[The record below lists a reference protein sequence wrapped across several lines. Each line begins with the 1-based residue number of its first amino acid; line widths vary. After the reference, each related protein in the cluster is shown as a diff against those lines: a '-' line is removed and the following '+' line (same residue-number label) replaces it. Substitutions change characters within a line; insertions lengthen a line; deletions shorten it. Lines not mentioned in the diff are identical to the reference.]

1 MVAPFRKTKSLRSED
16 EEQDFQL
23 VVKMTF
29 LEYVPDRVSQR
40 SRSRSA
46 PAICKNNGSAVH
58 GPASVF
64 SRKLSDESITGSM
77 GSESTGGDASLGS
90 TLHQFGTC
98 KPCAWFW
105 KPSGC
110 TNGAQCRHCHL
121 CPFGE
126 LGRRKRQNRKLARS
140 SRDSAPTTSDT
151 SSPEGDLSTTESAEP
166 PAISAVPGPVPGLKE
181 AGRVEGVEGV
191 EGADGVQPNPRR
203 LVPRA
208 QTWQGT
214 TTATTSQRITF
225 VRAQTWQT
233 TVNLQTV
240 PEGSLSSPV
249 VFLLPVVPNVLPVTP
264 ASSPCSSSPS
274 TQTNSGL

>member
-29 LEYVPDRVSQR
+29 LEYVPDRVLQR
-40 SRSRSA
+40 SRSCSA
-46 PAICKNNGSAVH
+46 PATCKNNSSAVQ
-58 GPASVF
+58 GSSASGGF
-64 SRKLSDESITGSM
+64 SRELSEDSVTGSTDTADT
-77 GSESTGGDASLGS
+77 SPSLGS

-105 KPSGC
+105 KSSGC
-110 TNGAQCRHCHL
+110 NNGAQCRHCHL

-140 SRDSAPTTSDT
+140 SRDAPVSDT
-151 SSPEGDLSTTESAEP
+151 SIEDLLTFSTESTEP
-166 PAISAVPGPVPGLKE
+166 ISLE
-181 AGRVEGVEGV
+181 AAEGVE
-191 EGADGVQPNPRR
+191 ANPRR

-214 TTATTSQRITF
+214 TTATSQRNTYL
-225 VRAQTWQT
+225 RAQTWQH

-249 VFLLPVVPNVLPVTP
+249 VLLLPVVANVLPTASPPSSTP
-264 ASSPCSSSPS
+264 NTPN
-274 TQTNSGL
+274 TQSNSGP